1 MLDQDGWMHAPME
14 EALLLSDRLAA
25 SLSQQAESATPTSPA
40 YSTPQGLSLIQE
52 EPFLR
57 SSAHRPGSLP
67 PGASSLRASMSS
79 VHSARDPLMVAGPH
93 RHLSGLGPP
102 PSFHSIPPF
111 RSPPGVSVQP
121 MGGEMKGFGEE
132 FARPGHSLP
141 HRSKSERALP
151 RPTTEFRPRAQTG
164 DKSTMPAAPEATVA
178 KKCESEPVNV
188 DSIQLEM
195 VSERGSR
202 HSTSSRD
209 SIQLIASP
217 VVKLRTSSDEDS
229 AVHSDNCD
237 SNSATDSAK
246 RTNSGESNV
255 NTSNNNNNNNN
266 INNSQESVSQKVLS
280 ETNDNLRDEEMQPS
294 FKFSPELSPQ
304 SGDGAS
310 GVENSEG
317 VTFRVG
323 SYILG
328 SGATKDSSSSES
340 SNRSKS
346 RGSSFN
352 TNTDSTSGVG
362 SCDSNRLIPGG
373 TQALKSNSALT
384 STSSSTSSVLTPIPS
399 SSSLS
404 TLVSSSSVLQ
414 AVNEQEA
421 EPVHHS
427 ALQRSLFHLTRVP
440 SYKRRSASPAIGGS
454 QSASTQHLTAN
465 GGFTSP
471 RDVLGYAALRSI
483 KRQRAHSSET
493 EADPSVASKSST
505 HLDPS
510 ALLRR
515 TISQDSEVSLDSN
528 MWLR

>member
-1 MLDQDGWMHAPME
+1 MHAPME
-14 EALLLSDRLAA
+14 EALFLSDRLAA
-25 SLSQQAESATPTSPA
+25 SQQAEGLASGTSPTSPA
-40 YSTPQGLSLIQE
+40 PHGLSLIQE
-52 EPFLR
+52 EPFFR
-57 SSAHRPGSLP
+57 STTSRPGSLP

-79 VHSARDPLMVAGPH
+79 VHSARDPLMMAGPH
-93 RHLSGLGPP
+93 RHLSGLGQP

-111 RSPPGVSVQP
+111 RSPPGLNVKP
-121 MGGEMKGFGEE
+121 ITDFGG
-132 FARPGHSLP
+132 PGHSLP

-151 RPTTEFRPRAQTG
+151 RQAAEFRPRAQTG
-164 DKSTMPAAPEATVA
+164 DKSTMPAPPEATVA
-178 KKCESEPVNV
+178 QKCESEPVNV
-188 DSIQLEM
+188 DSIRLEI
-195 VSERGSR
+195 VGERESR

-237 SNSATDSAK
+237 SNSATHSAK
-246 RTNSGESNV
+246 RTNSGDSSA
-255 NTSNNNNNNNN
+255 NTNNNNNALD
-266 INNSQESVSQKVLS
+266 NSHNDVSQKVLS
-280 ETNDNLRDEEMQPS
+280 DDSESHREGESEPS
-294 FKFSPELSPQ
+294 FKFSPQLSPQ
-304 SGDGAS
+304 SGDMAGGD
-310 GVENSEG
+310 GVESNEG

-328 SGATKDSSSSES
+328 SGATKDSSSSGS

-362 SCDSNRLIPGG
+362 SCDSNRIPHAGA
-373 TQALKSNSALT
+373 QAHKQHSALI

-404 TLVSSSSVLQ
+404 TLVSSTSVLQ
-414 AVNEQEA
+414 SVNEQEA

-427 ALQRSLFHLTRVP
+427 ALQRSLFRLTRVP

-454 QSASTQHLTAN
+454 GNASAHHITAN

-493 EADPSVASKSST
+493 EADPVMGGAKSST

-510 ALLRR
+510 TLLRR